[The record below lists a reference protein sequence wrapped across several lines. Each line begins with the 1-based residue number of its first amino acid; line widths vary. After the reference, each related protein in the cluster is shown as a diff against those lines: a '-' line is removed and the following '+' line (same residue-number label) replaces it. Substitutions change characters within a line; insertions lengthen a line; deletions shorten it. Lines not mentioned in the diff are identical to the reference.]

1 MILFHELLLS
11 IVIETRRVLT
21 LFPLLCGRWYE
32 ARMRNF
38 MLPENASSAQSHG
51 SPLVPLPAPSLFSWL
66 APLLSP
72 ILRGFTSGPQPAYI
86 PLYFLLPHPLSRLS
100 LPPLD

>member
-1 MILFHELLLS
+1 MK
-11 IVIETRRVLT
+11 
-21 LFPLLCGRWYE
+21 PGC
-32 ARMRNF
+32 F
-38 MLPENASSAQSHG
+38 MLPKHASSAEFHG

-72 ILRGFTSGPQPAYI
+72 LLTSSPRPSVYS
-86 PLYFLLPHPLSRLS
+86 YFLTPHPFFHLS